1 MRRNILIAGLTGS
14 ALLAAGLL
22 LAQAPAPP
30 SPDSVKPEDLNV
42 NIREQ
47 FNFVLAPVSVVDAQ
61 HNFVNG
67 LTVLD
72 FQLYDN
78 GVLQKI
84 TEDVSTRPI
93 SLVVVVQATST
104 ARQILPT
111 VQKSAS
117 LYGPLVAGE
126 NGEVAVIAFD
136 HRIQTLTGFTSN
148 QDEIKAAFDKIKP
161 GSTNNHLNDA
171 LMEGVRMLKNRGK
184 ERKKIVLAISENRD
198 QGSAV
203 HVRDVLTEQ
212 EFADVV
218 VYTVTMSHWINQL
231 TAKAEPNRPNPI
243 PPEARTPLPMGT
255 IRTGTTD
262 AQMNM
267 GNYAPAIREIYTAI
281 KGIFIPNALEVYTK
295 ETGGREHN
303 FVSLGGL
310 EEAVGQIGREIHSQ
324 YMLTYLPSNRNE
336 GGYHE
341 ITVRVVRPGVEVRT
355 RGGYWI
361 APNGP
366 SPAPAKKK

>member
-1 MRRNILIAGLTGS
+1 MRQRLLIAGLACVT
-14 ALLAAGLL
+14 LLAAGLL
-22 LAQAPAPP
+22 LGQTAAPP
-30 SPDSVKPEDLNV
+30 AADDVRPD
-42 NIREQ
+42 IAEQ
-47 FNFVLAPVSVVDAQ
+47 FNFVLAPVSVTDRDD
-61 HNFVNG
+61 HFVNG

-78 GVLQKI
+78 GILQKI
-84 TEDVSTRPI
+84 TEDVATRPI
-93 SLVVVVQATST
+93 SLVVAVQANAT

-126 NGEVAVIAFD
+126 TGEVAVLGFD
-136 HRIQTLTGFTSN
+136 HRVQTLAGFTSN
-148 QDEIKAAFDKIKP
+148 QDEIKAAFAQLKP
-161 GSTNNHLNDA
+161 GGTYNHLDDA
-171 LMEGVRMLKNRGK
+171 AMVGVRMLKNRGK
-184 ERKKIVLAISENRD
+184 ERKKILLLISEPRD
-198 QGSAV
+198 QGSEV
-203 HVRDVLTEQ
+203 NPRDVLTEA

-218 VYTVTMSHWINQL
+218 VYSVNMSHLLNQL
-231 TAKAEPNRPNPI
+231 TSKAEPNRPNPI

-267 GNYAPAIREIYTAI
+267 GNYTPAIKEIYTLV
-281 KGIFIPNALEVYTK
+281 KGIFIPNMLEVYTK

-303 FVSLGGL
+303 FASMAGL
-310 EEAVGQIGREIHSQ
+310 EEAIGLIGREIHSQ

-336 GGYHE
+336 GGYHD
-341 ITVRVVRPGVEVRT
+341 IVVRVARAGMTVRT

-366 SPAPAKKK
+366 SPVPAKN